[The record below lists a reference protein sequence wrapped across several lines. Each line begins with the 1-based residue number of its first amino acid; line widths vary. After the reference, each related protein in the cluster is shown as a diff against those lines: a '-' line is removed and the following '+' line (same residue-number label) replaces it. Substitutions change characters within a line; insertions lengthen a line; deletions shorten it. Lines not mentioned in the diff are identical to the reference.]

1 MLSLVDLSGMFWPA
15 YYVAGN
21 GPGAY
26 QIVMEQVLALW
37 QGHPRLIVCC
47 EGRRLKRYEWFSAYK
62 ANRPAKPEDATESLV
77 ATIAQ
82 LADAGVPLV
91 SVDGYEADDLIATFT
106 QQACDEAVQIFS
118 QDKDLYQLLSPTV
131 TMVVGNKLVGPDDC
145 LTKFGVRPDQIRDY
159 LTICGDASDNI
170 PGCPGIGAKG
180 AARLLLHFGT
190 LESARSRQDWELK
203 LAGLGDKTIEK
214 FRAWDP
220 SLALRLT
227 SLLYNAPIHIN
238 DLINSEND
246 TMADM
251 TKIIME
257 RGSGPLKI
265 LAYGPEGVG
274 KTRLAAFSPKPIFL
288 CAENG
293 LSAPDLKTV
302 PRFPSPDT
310 WADVFGAIDYLR
322 TQKHEF
328 KTFAI
333 DSLDWL
339 HQLARAEVCR
349 RENMSPAQYEDYG
362 RGEKHTFELWIQLT
376 RALDALQ
383 DARTMHI
390 IMIAHSS
397 TEVFPNPQGEDFMRY
412 QLALTKKAAE
422 RWKQWPDFLLFLS
435 QEMFTKRN
443 KDDKASKGI
452 IGAHRIFTQ
461 RSAAFDAK
469 NRINL
474 PPEIPYD
481 TANPWRDFA
490 AAVRAITAPQPKPEV
505 APAPAPAPAAEQAP
519 APAPEPVADAAPA
532 NNAADAHSAA

>member
-1 MLSLVDLSGMFWPA
+1 MLALIDLSGLFWPA
-15 YYVAGN
+15 YYVAGD

-26 QIVMEQVLALW
+26 QLVMEQVLGLW
-37 QGHPRLIVCC
+37 QGHPRLVVCC
-47 EGRRLKRYEWFSAYK
+47 EGRRLKRFEWFSAYK
-62 ANRPAKPEDATESLV
+62 ANRPPKPDDAKESLV
-77 ATIAQ
+77 AIIAE
-82 LADAGVPLV
+82 LADLGVPLV
-91 SVDGYEADDLIATFT
+91 AADGYEADDLIATFVS
-106 QQACDEAVQIFS
+106 QAGDEDVQIFS
-118 QDKDLYQLLSPTV
+118 QDKDLYQLLSLTV
-131 TMVVGNKLVGPDDC
+131 RMVIGTKLVGPQDC
-145 LTKFGVRPDQIRDY
+145 VSKFGVRPDQIRDY

-190 LESARSRQDWELK
+190 LEAAREQPDWRLK
-203 LAGLGDKTIEK
+203 LAGLSAKTIEK

-227 SLLYNAPIHIN
+227 SLLFDAPIHLTQIIPPESN
-238 DLINSEND
+238 P
-246 TMADM
+246 MADM
-251 TKIIME
+251 TKIQTE

-274 KTRLAAFSPKPIFL
+274 KTRFGAFSPKPIFL

-293 LSAPDLKTV
+293 LSAPDLKAIPT
-302 PRFPSPDT
+302 FPSPDG
-310 WADVFGAIDYLR
+310 WVDVLSAIEYLR
-322 TQKHEF
+322 TQRHEF
-328 KTFAI
+328 KTLVI

-339 HQLARAEVCR
+339 HQHARAEICR

-383 DARTMHI
+383 DARSMHI
-390 IMIAHSS
+390 IMLAHSS

-452 IGAHRIFTQ
+452 IGGHRIFTQ

-474 PPEIPYD
+474 PTEIPYD

-490 AAVRAITAPQPKPEV
+490 AAVRAITSPQPKPEA
-505 APAPAPAPAAEQAP
+505 APAPTTTAPEAPAQTNTTE
-519 APAPEPVADAAPA
+519 A
-532 NNAADAHSAA
+532 NSAA